1 MSGIV
6 MVNWNGYTIA
16 MPNFVDSIAGSPIP
30 SGMDVDEY
38 AYLRIRMY
46 PVCSGMFESEIR
58 RVAMAWVTQSGYKS
72 ANREEPDI
80 VY

>member
-1 MSGIV
+1 MSEIV
-6 MVNWNGYTIA
+6 MVKWNDYTIA
-16 MPNFVDSIAGSPIP
+16 MPNFVEFIAGSPIP

-38 AYLRIRMY
+38 AFRRMPNFPGY
-46 PVCSGMFESEIR
+46 VDMSESVAR

-72 ANREEPDI
+72 ANREEPDV